1 MVNRQFVVK
10 SRAINSVFT
19 LLQLF
24 AGILEDCVIDIAEQC
39 RGSLLSIVAS
49 FALVLE
55 KSQQSK

>member
-19 LLQLF
+19 LLKLF
-24 AGILEDCVIDIAEQC
+24 AGTLEDRVIDIAEQC
-39 RGSLLSIVAS
+39 RGRLLSIVAS
-49 FALVLE
+49 LALVLE